1 MANLLESVFASLLL
15 LPLFFSTGL
24 AAPTGTGAG
33 PSTGL
38 STCAASMDD
47 SLPGELP
54 SDFEFSG
61 NIRRYYIAA
70 EQVLWDYVPSGWDN
84 YEGVPIE
91 KSFRAAAAGITTGGS
106 LGTKWQKA
114 LYRGYTDAT
123 FTTPLPQP
131 PWNGV
136 NGPTL
141 RAEVG
146 DMIEILFVNK
156 LPKVYATMHSMGLA
170 YNKDNEGSL
179 YPNNTMPGQN
189 GVVAPGDA
197 VAPGDC
203 VVYKWLVNNGS
214 APTQGALSH
223 MWAYHSYISMEQ
235 DMFAGLIGSTIV
247 YSAGKMN
254 ATMASHREFV
264 LVYMQY
270 DESDSIMSAVNKQY
284 LTGNDQLVSSTN
296 TPSPTTPE
304 SYGNSSIWEPQVINL
319 MSSGQLNSTQAPAF
333 SALNGLIYANNAPF
347 EVCANDPTIWY
358 VSAFGDNPHA
368 FHMHG
373 NGFMHG
379 GDNMAVI
386 STSAFLV
393 PPVRSLFLVKPGFGD
408 ANNFWSLTDSNAL

>member
-1 MANLLESVFASLLL
+1 MATLLNSVFASLLL
-15 LPLFFSTGL
+15 LPLFGSTGMS
-24 AAPTGTGAG
+24 APTG
-33 PSTGL
+33 L
-38 STCAASMDD
+38 SSCAAAMDD
-47 SLPGELP
+47 TLPGELP
-54 SDFEFSG
+54 ADFEFSG
-61 NIRRYYIAA
+61 NIRRYYVAA

-84 YEGVPIE
+84 YEGVPF
-91 KSFRAAAAGITTGGS
+91 KDSYRAAAAGLTTKGS

-123 FTTPLPQP
+123 FTTLLPQE
-131 PWNGV
+131 PWSGA

-141 RAEVG
+141 RGEVG

-156 LPKVYATMHSMGLA
+156 LPKLYATMHSMGLS

-223 MWAYHSYISMEQ
+223 MWAYHSYIAMEQ
-235 DMFAGLIGSTIV
+235 DQFAGLTGSTIV
-247 YSAGKMN
+247 YAKGQMN

-270 DESDSIMSAVNKQY
+270 DESNSIMSAVNKQY
-284 LTGNDQLVSSTN
+284 LTGNDQSVPMTT

-304 SYGNSSIWEPQVINL
+304 SYGNSSIWEPQVTNL
-319 MSSGQLNSTQAPAF
+319 MATGQLNTTQAPTF
-333 SALNGLIYANNAPF
+333 SALNGLIFANNAPF

-358 VSAFGDNPHA
+358 VSSFGDNPHA

-373 NGFMHG
+373 NGFVHG
-379 GDNMAVI
+379 GDNMATI
-386 STSAFLV
+386 STSATFV
-393 PPVRSLFLVKPGFGD
+393 HPFQSMSD
-408 ANNFWSLTDSNAL
+408 H